1 MMYLETTRKNYGI
14 AGDYAAR
21 FFDQAQQ
28 IASSTP
34 DSQLRTTMAE
44 VLPQR
49 DQITADLAMGSPAF
63 VEQMQSLLLKL
74 DGEAAK

>member
-1 MMYLETTRKNYGI
+1 
-14 AGDYAAR
+14 
-21 FFDQAQQ
+21 
-28 IASSTP
+28 
-34 DSQLRTTMAE
+34 MAE

-49 DQITADLAMGSPAF
+49 DQITADLAMGSPAV